1 MLTSLLDGRI
11 MAARHGSGP
20 PAVVALHGWARDSSD
35 WGDVLRGEDALAL
48 DLPGFGN
55 TPGPDTAWGT
65 PEYADVVVD
74 AIRGVAVTPFILV
87 GHSFGGRVAVRIAA
101 RHPELVAGLVL
112 TGVPLYRRAAP
123 AKPRPTFRA
132 AKMLHRAGFL
142 SDALMDR
149 MRHRYGSADYRATS
163 GVMRALFIKVINENY
178 DAPITAI
185 GASEV
190 PVFLVWGEHDKEVPL
205 SVASRIHAAIGG
217 STLRVAPGAGHLL
230 DRGLCREL
238 KTAIADSKA
247 FSARN

>member
-20 PAVVALHGWARDSSD
+20 PSVIALHGWSRDSSD
-35 WGDVLRGEDALAL
+35 WDDVLRGEDALAL

-55 TPGPDTAWGT
+55 TPVPDAAWGT
-65 PEYADVVVD
+65 PEYAEVVVD
-74 AIRGVAVTPFILV
+74 AICNVAAPPFTLV
-87 GHSFGGRVAVRIAA
+87 GHSFGGRVAVQIAA
-101 RHPELVAGLVL
+101 SRPELVAGLVL
-112 TGVPLYRRAAP
+112 TGAPLYRRAAP
-123 AKPRPTFRA
+123 AKPLATFRA
-132 AKMLHRAGFL
+132 AKALHRAGIL

-163 GVMRALFIKVINENY
+163 GVMRALFVKVINENY

-190 PVFLVWGEHDKEVPL
+190 PVFLVWGEHDREVPL

-217 STLRVAPGAGHLL
+217 STLRVVPGAGHLL
-230 DRGLCREL
+230 DRELCEEL